1 MDTGIGQP
9 VRRKEDFRLVRG
21 AGRYS
26 DDVNL
31 PGQAYA
37 VFVRSPHA
45 HARIGE
51 IVTAAAR
58 EAPGVIGVLTAA
70 DCDADGLD
78 GITHPAM
85 TIDAVDITKP
95 GLVNKD
101 GSPAFDQT
109 HTPFA
114 RDKARHVG
122 EAVAMVVA
130 ETVAQAKDAAELIEI
145 DYEALPAVTRQIAAL
160 EAGAPIVWDEAP
172 GNVAFD
178 AELGDR
184 AATDTA
190 FESAA
195 HVVETEFV
203 SNRIVNAQMEP
214 RATIGEYDAASERY
228 ILHAGS
234 QGSHRLR
241 TKLAEW
247 LNQPEDRIRVIS
259 HDVGGGFGPRS
270 VLYPEFALCAWAAKR
285 LGRPVKWTCERSEAF
300 VTDFQARDLV
310 TRAGLAFDANGRI
323 TAMRVT
329 LHGNVGGNTV
339 SYVPLVNG
347 SRIVSTV
354 YDVPLACVRV
364 IGILTNTLPSIHY
377 RGAGRPQAMHA
388 MERLLD
394 IAAGR
399 MGIDRIELRR
409 RNLIAADAFPY
420 INPTG
425 LTYDCGEFET
435 NMDMAIRLADM
446 DGFAGRRAESQSRGK
461 LRGLGIANFIETP
474 VGAPIERAEIEVR
487 ADETVV
493 LDIGTQSQGQGH
505 ETSFAQVVSEWL
517 GVPFEAVEMHTGD
530 TDRLPVGGGTHSDR
544 SIRMGGKVMVDA
556 SDQIIAKGKAIAS
569 HLLEAAEADV
579 EFAAGRFT
587 VAGTDRSIGIFE
599 VARAAERGDV
609 PDDLAGSLAGAGQYV
624 GRLPAYPNGSAVC
637 EVEIDP
643 ATGVVVIA
651 RYSVVD
657 DVGRVIN
664 PMIVHGQ
671 THGGIAQGVGQV
683 LMENCV
689 YDEGTGQLL
698 SGSFMDY
705 CMPRAD
711 DLPFFATEG
720 NEVITAGNPLGVKG
734 GGESGTTGALAVVM
748 SAIVDALEMYGITE
762 FQMPATPERV
772 WRAIRDAKLR
782 TAN

>member
-1 MDTGIGQP
+1 MDSGIGQP
-9 VRRKEDFRLVRG
+9 VRRKEDVRLLRG
-21 AGRYS
+21 AGQFS
-26 DDVNL
+26 DDIDL
-31 PGQAYA
+31 PGQTYA
-37 VFVRSPHA
+37 VFLRSPHA
-45 HARIGE
+45 HARMLKIE
-51 IVTAAAR
+51 TAAAR
-58 EAPGVIGVLTAA
+58 AAPGVMGVLTAA
-70 DCDADGLD
+70 DCVADGLD
-78 GITHPAM
+78 GITHTAM
-85 TIDAVDITKP
+85 QIDAIDIKRP
-95 GLVNKD
+95 GLVNQD
-101 GSPAFDQT
+101 GSPAFDQP
-109 HTPFA
+109 HLPLA
-114 RDKARHVG
+114 RDRARHVG

-130 ETVAQAKDAAELIEI
+130 ETVALAKDAVELIEV
-145 DYEALPAVTRQIAAL
+145 DYEVLPAVTRQISAL
-160 EAGAPIVWDEAP
+160 ETDTPDIWDGAP

-178 AELGDR
+178 AMLGDR
-184 AATDTA
+184 AATDDA
-190 FESAA
+190 FESATR
-195 HVVETEFV
+195 VVEAEFI

-214 RATIGEYDAASERY
+214 RAAIGEFDSESERY

-241 TKLAEW
+241 TKLAGW
-247 LNQPEDRIRVIS
+247 LHQPEDRVRVIS

-270 VLYPEFALCAWAAKR
+270 VLYPEFALCTWAAWR
-285 LGRPVKWTCERSEAF
+285 LG
-300 VTDFQARDLV
+300 
-310 TRAGLAFDANGRI
+310 
-323 TAMRVT
+323 
-329 LHGNVGGNTV
+329 HVGGNTV
-339 SYVPLVNG
+339 AYVPLVNG

-364 IGILTNTLPSIHY
+364 IGVLTNTLPSVHY

-399 MGIDRIELRR
+399 MGIDHIDLRR

-420 INPTG
+420 VNPTG

-435 NMDMAIRLADM
+435 NMDTVIRLSNVE
-446 DGFAGRRAESQSRGK
+446 GFAGRKAESQSRGR
-461 LRGLGIANFIETP
+461 LRGLGVANFIETP

-505 ETSFAQVVSEWL
+505 ETSFAQVISEWL

-530 TDRLPVGGGTHSDR
+530 TDRLAVGGGTHSDR

-556 SDQIIAKGKAIAS
+556 SDQIIAKGKTIAS
-569 HLLEAAEADV
+569 HLLEAAETDV
-579 EFAAGRFT
+579 EFVAGRFT

-599 VARAAERGDV
+599 VARAAQNGNV
-609 PDDLAGSLAGAGQYV
+609 PDDLAGPLAGEGQYV

-637 EVEIDP
+637 EVEIDT
-643 ATGVVVIA
+643 ATGVVEIK
-651 RYSVVD
+651 RYTVVD

-689 YDEGTGQLL
+689 YEEGTGQLL

-711 DLPFFATEG
+711 NFPFFTTEG
-720 NEVITAGNPLGVKG
+720 NEVITLGNPLGVKG
-734 GGESGTTGALAVVM
+734 GGEAGTTGALAVVM
-748 SAIVDALEMYGITE
+748 SAIVDALEIYGITE

-772 WRAIRDAKLR
+772 WRAIRDAKDQI
-782 TAN
+782 AI

>member
-1 MDTGIGQP
+1 MDSGIGQP
-9 VRRKEDFRLVRG
+9 VRRKEDVRLLRG
-21 AGRYS
+21 AGRFS
-26 DDVNL
+26 DDIDL
-31 PGQAYA
+31 PGQTYA
-37 VFVRSPHA
+37 VFLRSPHA
-45 HARIGE
+45 HARILNIE
-51 IVTAAAR
+51 TAAAR
-58 EAPGVIGVLTAA
+58 AAPGVMGVLTAA
-70 DCDADGLD
+70 DCVADGLD
-78 GITHPAM
+78 GITHTAM
-85 TIDAVDITKP
+85 QIDAIDIKRP
-95 GLVNKD
+95 GLVNQD
-101 GSPAFDQT
+101 GSPAFDQP
-109 HTPFA
+109 HLPLA
-114 RDKARHVG
+114 RDRARHVG

-145 DYEALPAVTRQIAAL
+145 DYETLPAVTRQIAAL
-160 EAGAPIVWDEAP
+160 ETNAPVLWKEAP
-172 GNVAFD
+172 SNVAFD
-178 AELGDR
+178 AMLGDA
-184 AATDTA
+184 AATDAA

-195 HVVETEFV
+195 RVVEAEFV

-214 RATIGEYDAASERY
+214 RAAIGEFDAAAKRY

-247 LNQPEDRIRVIS
+247 LHQPEDRIRVIS

-270 VLYPEFALCAWAAKR
+270 VLYPEFALCTWAAWR

-300 VTDFQARDLV
+300 VTDFQARDLI
-310 TRAGLAFDANGRI
+310 TQAGLAFDANGHI

-329 LHGNVGGNTV
+329 LYGNVGGNTV

-364 IGILTNTLPSIHY
+364 IGVLTNTLPSVHY

-399 MGIDRIELRR
+399 MGIDHIDLRR

-420 INPTG
+420 VNPTG

-435 NMDMAIRLADM
+435 NMDAVIRLSNL
-446 DGFAGRRAESQSRGK
+446 DGFAGRKAESQSRGR
-461 LRGLGIANFIETP
+461 LRGLGVANFIETP

-505 ETSFAQVVSEWL
+505 ETSFAQVISEWL

-530 TDRLPVGGGTHSDR
+530 TDRLAVGGGTHSDR

-556 SDQIIAKGKAIAS
+556 SDQIIAKGKTIAS

-579 EFAAGRFT
+579 EFVPGRFT

-599 VARAAERGDV
+599 VARAAEGGCGD
-609 PDDLAGSLAGAGQYV
+609 
-624 GRLPAYPNGSAVC
+624 R
-637 EVEIDP
+637 
-643 ATGVVVIA
+643 
-651 RYSVVD
+651 
-657 DVGRVIN
+657 
-664 PMIVHGQ
+664 
-671 THGGIAQGVGQV
+671 
-683 LMENCV
+683 
-689 YDEGTGQLL
+689 EGLVFG
-698 SGSFMDY
+698 
-705 CMPRAD
+705 
-711 DLPFFATEG
+711 
-720 NEVITAGNPLGVKG
+720 EVIT
-734 GGESGTTGALAVVM
+734 
-748 SAIVDALEMYGITE
+748 
-762 FQMPATPERV
+762 
-772 WRAIRDAKLR
+772 RARYK
-782 TAN
+782 AN